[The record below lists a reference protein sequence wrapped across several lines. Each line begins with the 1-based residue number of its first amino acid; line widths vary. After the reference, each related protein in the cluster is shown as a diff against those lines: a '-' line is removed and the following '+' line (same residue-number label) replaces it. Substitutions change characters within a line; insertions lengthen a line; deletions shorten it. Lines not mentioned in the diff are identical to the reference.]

1 MSTRKNKRPQEEYG
15 SAKWADPKAVNKIF
29 ANKDPYYNKLFTQN
43 VRMGLDVRR
52 YQKNLNTIVIGGSG
66 AGKTR
71 YYAKPNL
78 MQCNSSFVV
87 LDPKGEILRDTGH
100 LLEKEGYVIRVI
112 DLIDMTRSH
121 CYNPFHYLQEDKD
134 ILKLITNLIRN
145 TTPKGSQTNDPFWEK
160 SETALLQALML
171 YLFHEAPE
179 EEQNFSMVMEMIAAA
194 EVKEDDEDYESPLD
208 ILFERLEMAKPG
220 TLAYKQYRIFKQA
233 AGDVCSK

>member
-1 MSTRKNKRPQEEYG
+1 MSTCKNKRPQEEYG

-87 LDPKGEILRDTGH
+87 LDPKGGA
-100 LLEKEGYVIRVI
+100 IRSRI
-112 DLIDMTRSH
+112 
-121 CYNPFHYLQEDKD
+121 
-134 ILKLITNLIRN
+134 
-145 TTPKGSQTNDPFWEK
+145 K
-160 SETALLQALML
+160 STCAQL
-171 YLFHEAPE
+171 
-179 EEQNFSMVMEMIAAA
+179 NI
-194 EVKEDDEDYESPLD
+194 
-208 ILFERLEMAKPG
+208 
-220 TLAYKQYRIFKQA
+220 
-233 AGDVCSK
+233 